1 MSAELSNEIWVFGD
15 LRNERL
21 LGFGFNLLTKARQLA
36 EQLSATT
43 SMVAMGSPTS
53 HVADRLSDEPVCLPL
68 EMVAEQ
74 LISHGADRVYLLEN
88 QLLGTPRPDVFA
100 SALAAFVKER
110 RPKLMLFPLTDF
122 GRELASRTAS
132 MCELGLIADAVEIKL
147 ENDAIV
153 ALCPSWGG
161 EIMAAISFSDAG
173 RTGFITMP
181 PHASPPAEIKGN
193 PGITERISIPEIQI
207 PQGLNLLSQEVV
219 LDEQQTLETADIVV
233 AGGAGLSDMDG
244 FSLIRNLAAV
254 IGGQVGA
261 TRPPVLQ
268 HWIEEE
274 RLIGQTGKTVRPQL
288 MITVGTSG
296 AIQYTA
302 GIMESDMIVAIN
314 RDPQAPIFHV
324 ADMGIVAD
332 AKSFLPLL
340 TDKLKQV
347 VMRSLTD
354 MLCEETAIVQNSGMG
369 AKIKSLR
376 AGLSWS
382 LEKLAQATGQTPD
395 FVAQV
400 ENGAVSPSV
409 SFILRLAKAL
419 DIDPGTFLHK
429 EERVLLRDRRTEAF
443 VRRTREYAYQTLTP
457 GAENDHLRAFLVTIE
472 SRQDHKPVAYKHE
485 GEEFIYV
492 LDGDLEFTLDKKIH
506 RLKAGESIHFNSDI
520 PHKLKSISDDPTRC
534 LVVLFTI

>member
-1 MSAELSNEIWVFGD
+1 MSAELSNDIWVFGD
-15 LRNERL
+15 IRNERL
-21 LGFGFNLLTKARQLA
+21 MGFGFNLLTQARQLA
-36 EQLSATT
+36 EQLSATA
-43 SMVAMGSPTS
+43 SIIVMGSPLT
-53 HVADRLSDEPVCLPL
+53 HLADRQSDDPACLPL

-74 LISHGADRVYLLEN
+74 MLNHGADHVFLLEN
-88 QLLGTPRPDVFA
+88 EGFATPRPDVFA
-100 SALAAFVKER
+100 SALADFVTER

-132 MCELGLIADAVEIKL
+132 ICDLGLIADAVDIKL
-147 ENDAIV
+147 EEGAIV
-153 ALCPSWGG
+153 AMCPSWGG
-161 EIMAAISFSDAG
+161 EIMAAISFSDTTQ
-173 RTGFITMP
+173 TGFITMP
-181 PHASPPAEIKGN
+181 PHVSQPVEIKGS
-193 PGITERISIPEIQI
+193 PGVTEKIRLSDIQM

-219 LDEQQTLETADIVV
+219 LDTQQTLETADIVV

-244 FSLIRNLAAV
+244 FGLVRNLAAV
-254 IGGQVGA
+254 MGGQVGA

-268 HWIEEE
+268 HWIEED

-302 GIMESDMIVAIN
+302 GIMESEMIVAIN
-314 RDPQAPIFHV
+314 RDPQAPIFQV

-332 AKSFLPLL
+332 AKSFLPQL

-354 MLCEETAIVQNSGMG
+354 MLCEDTTIIQNAGMG

-376 AGLSWS
+376 EGLSWS
-382 LEKLAQATGQTPD
+382 LEKLAQATGQTPE
-395 FVAQV
+395 FVSQV
-400 ENGAVSPSV
+400 ENDAVSPSV
-409 SFILRLAKAL
+409 SFLLRLAKAL
-419 DIDPGTFLHK
+419 DIDPSTFLRK

-492 LDGDLEFTLDKKIH
+492 LNGDLEFTLDKKIH

-534 LVVLFTI
+534 LVVLYTI